1 MHADGLASG
10 STTVAYVSTS
20 TISKLLPPSLSS
32 TELPGAVAIYGSWL
46 ASASCDG
53 KVLPLSTSWAA
64 EYSCTI
70 DPVSVGFTTVSTI
83 TRGQTLSVSY
93 LIKKTPLLLNVNP
106 SGATTLPDEIITL
119 STQHFIGD
127 DDQFHCLFDAEKS
140 VVPHIISSGLVRC
153 ESIATT
159 KVSTQLTIEGGDGVP
174 LSQGVPSAST
184 VSPQTSGGIG
194 GTLITITGTNIPII
208 DNSAVCSFGSIGPI
222 SSQSS
227 HQRKSRMLSQ
237 AGSDEYKCNHLC
249 ECLQCAFTVEKLHFD
264 AHLLR
269 WFDRA
274 TDRFGQWNRK
284 QKGVDIYR
292 FGEMRCR
299 TPWFPRC
306 RQSKLVERMLHSHPL
321 LVEYT
326 SYHSSLVVSNLYLRL
341 QTSEESPSLR

>member
-1 MHADGLASG
+1 M
-10 STTVAYVSTS
+10 AYVSTS

-159 KVSTQLTIEGGDGVP
+159 KVSTQLTIEGGGSGVP
-174 LSQGVPSAST
+174 AFSAGRAISIYRFSTNERRDWWHSDYNNRDKYPNHRQFRGVFIWFNWSDLIAVRHINESHVRFAS
-184 VSPQTSGGIG
+184 
-194 GTLITITGTNIPII
+194 
-208 DNSAVCSFGSIGPI
+208 
-222 SSQSS
+222 
-227 HQRKSRMLSQ
+227 
-237 AGSDEYKCNHLC
+237 GSDEYKCNHLC

-284 QKGVDIYR
+284 QKGWIFIALARCVVVLLGSHVVD
-292 FGEMRCR
+292 
-299 TPWFPRC
+299 
-306 RQSKLVERMLHSHPL
+306 
-321 LVEYT
+321 
-326 SYHSSLVVSNLYLRL
+326 N
-341 QTSEESPSLR
+341 PSW